1 MSSMRDNDV
10 FSVAGEGRRKPPV
23 RRYVCVCVCVC
34 VLVVHSC
41 LTVTSWTI
49 GGHAPLSME
58 FSRQEYWSG
67 YPFPSP
73 GDLPD
78 PEDLLVSCLAGRF
91 FTV

>member
-1 MSSMRDNDV
+1 MTFFQLLEKGGGSHL
-10 FSVAGEGRRKPPV
+10 
-23 RRYVCVCVCVC
+23 YVGTCVCVCVC